1 MKAINFLL
9 FSVLCLSLS
18 CKKDTGKVDCWFNLN
33 PPDIYRDSISSIV
46 INYSAYSD
54 FKDEGELMNPD
65 IYQYS
70 LSTDL
75 KRSNCDTYPCSIDYG
90 SITLDIGQTYVIKK
104 FDLVDSSGKILFYL
118 TWKPDSIQG
127 ALDRPYLPFVFKAD
141 SKIFLTFSKLNTS
154 IVLNE
159 TKEIL

>member
-1 MKAINFLL
+1 MKVIYFLL

-54 FKDEGELMNPD
+54 FKDEGEIMNPD

-70 LSTDL
+70 INTDL
-75 KRSNCDTYPCSIDYG
+75 KRSNCDIYPCSIDYG
-90 SITLDIGQTYVIKK
+90 SISLDIGKTYVIKK
-104 FDLVDSSGKILFYL
+104 FDLVDSSGKILFNL
-118 TWKPDSIQG
+118 TWKPDTVHGSITVQ
-127 ALDRPYLPFVFKAD
+127 YLPYVFKAD
-141 SKIFLTFSKLNTS
+141 SRIFFTFSKLS
-154 IVLNE
+154 
-159 TKEIL
+159 KEQ

>member
-33 PPDIYRDSISSIV
+33 PPDIYRDSIAAIV
-46 INYSAYSD
+46 INYSVYSD

-70 LSTDL
+70 IKANL
-75 KRSNCDTYPCSIDYG
+75 KRSNCDIYPCSIDYG
-90 SITLDIGQTYVIKK
+90 SITLDIGQIYVIKK
-104 FDLVDSSGKILFYL
+104 FDLIDSSGKILFIL
-118 TWKPDSIQG
+118 AWKPDSVHGAITIQ
-127 ALDRPYLPFVFKAD
+127 YLPYVFEANSRIFFTFNNL
-141 SKIFLTFSKLNTS
+141 SKEL
-154 IVLNE
+154 
-159 TKEIL
+159 